1 MVVASVARLRELR
14 MGYKDVDRHD
24 LAQLDSPMKHPDL
37 PRLARP
43 DEASSC
49 LGATPWAS
57 RELASSDVYT
67 FLATTV

>member
-1 MVVASVARLRELR
+1 VYHPALTRQPPTAGSRLDVVRGRT
-14 MGYKDVDRHD
+14 H
-24 LAQLDSPMKHPDL
+24 L